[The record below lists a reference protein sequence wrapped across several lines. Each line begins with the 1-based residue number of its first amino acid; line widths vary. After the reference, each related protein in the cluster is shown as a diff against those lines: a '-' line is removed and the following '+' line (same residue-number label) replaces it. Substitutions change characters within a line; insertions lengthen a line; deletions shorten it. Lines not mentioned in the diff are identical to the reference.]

1 MTETD
6 DKELEKLIGICK
18 HVQAALLEIYTLKT
32 AKNGAALYAS
42 LMELLSLLWMRAA
55 DLAHDESEANR
66 ILKVVSRPLK
76 VQKMQGAAILE
87 QNPDFLKRYGITVAG
102 DFYTVKAGAPDEVA
116 PLMADEIQRILKT
129 QGAED
134 AF

>member
-6 DKELEKLIGICK
+6 VKELEKLIGICK
-18 HVQAALLEIYTLKT
+18 HVQAALLEICTLKT

-76 VQKMQGAAILE
+76 VQKMQGAAFLE
-87 QNPDFLKRYGITVAG
+87 KNPDFLRENGLIVAG
-102 DFYTVKAGAPDEVA
+102 DYFIAKPGAP
-116 PLMADEIQRILKT
+116 ADVTARMIAEIQRLE
-129 QGAED
+129 AE
-134 AF
+134 AGEI